1 MGSNEEEEKADD
13 EKKVTEEKEE
23 TVESK
28 EKTEIVP
35 TEEKPVNV
43 PVEESKEEKVEEGS
57 GSGDEPK
64 IVEGET
70 KGGKKKA
77 AEGVSNV
84 FKITI
89 IVCVVFLL
97 TGLVITGII
106 VKKRLHRDEYTA
118 GREEKGLKIDLDG
131 EKGNSHEKITSVDNV
146 A

>member
-23 TVESK
+23 TVE
-28 EKTEIVP
+28 
-35 TEEKPVNV
+35 
-43 PVEESKEEKVEEGS
+43 ESKEEKEEEGS